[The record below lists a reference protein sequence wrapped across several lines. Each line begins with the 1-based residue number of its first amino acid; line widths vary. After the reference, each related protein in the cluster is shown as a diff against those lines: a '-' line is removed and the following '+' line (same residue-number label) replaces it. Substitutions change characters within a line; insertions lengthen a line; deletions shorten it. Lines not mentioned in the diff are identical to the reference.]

1 MMAPPEAQRPHPQS
15 QDHLSGDSGEPHQLE
30 RIRYRIRFAKRGT
43 LRFTSHLDLARVWER
58 TLRRAGAPLVYS
70 QGFNPRPQ
78 IQIAAAL
85 PLGFESTC
93 ELLDIWLEGSN
104 IPPPGDLAAAL
115 RRAAPEGLEVESI
128 WPVDL
133 RGPALQNLTR
143 SATYEVRLSQDVSA
157 GELEARLADLL
168 SREAIWRERRG
179 KRYDLRPL
187 ILAATVRPGDSAVLQ
202 LEMALSQEAG
212 TGRPDEVLDALGL
225 DPLSARVV
233 RTALNF
239 ERSPL

>member
-1 MMAPPEAQRPHPQS
+1 MPYQPERV
-15 QDHLSGDSGEPHQLE
+15 
-30 RIRYRIRFAKRGT
+30 RYRIRFAKRGT

-70 QGFNPRPQ
+70 QGFNPRPR

-93 ELLDIWLEGSN
+93 ELLDVWLEGDD
-104 IPPPGDLAAAL
+104 IPPPDDLTAAL

-128 WPVDL
+128 WPVDV

-143 SATYEVRLSQDVSA
+143 SATYEVVPGQNVSA
-157 GELEARLADLL
+157 GELKARLADLL
-168 SREAIWRERRG
+168 SQETIWRERRG

-187 ILAATVRPGDSAVLQ
+187 ILDAAVLSGDPAVLR
-202 LEMALSQEAG
+202 LEMALSPEAG

-225 DPLSARVV
+225 DPLSAHVM
-233 RTALNF
+233 RTALAL
-239 ERSPL
+239 E